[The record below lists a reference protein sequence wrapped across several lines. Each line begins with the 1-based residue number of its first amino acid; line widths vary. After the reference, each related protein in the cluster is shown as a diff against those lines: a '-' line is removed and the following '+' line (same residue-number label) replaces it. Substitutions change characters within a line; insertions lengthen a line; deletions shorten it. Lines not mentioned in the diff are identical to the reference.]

1 MKTLSTMLLVTIA
14 VATTLLTVP
23 LAAQQGTGMGD
34 MKMGP
39 QHNDA
44 HASMAAMSDK
54 LRPLKGKEFEVEFL
68 KEMISHHQS
77 AVDMAKL
84 VPTNTK
90 RPELNKLAASI
101 IADQEKEIAQMTGW
115 LTSWYGQQPE
125 GMAMQMPGMDKLKTA
140 KDAEFDKMWVSMM
153 IEHHQGAVD
162 MSKLVADRGEH
173 AELKTLASSIIKS
186 QNQEIEQMQKWQKE
200 WH

>member
-1 MKTLSTMLLVTIA
+1 
-14 VATTLLTVP
+14 
-23 LAAQQGTGMGD
+23 
-34 MKMGP
+34 
-39 QHNDA
+39 
-44 HASMAAMSDK
+44 
-54 LRPLKGKEFEVEFL
+54 
-68 KEMISHHQS
+68 MISHHQS

-125 GMAMQMPGMDKLKTA
+125 GMAMQMPGTDKLKTA